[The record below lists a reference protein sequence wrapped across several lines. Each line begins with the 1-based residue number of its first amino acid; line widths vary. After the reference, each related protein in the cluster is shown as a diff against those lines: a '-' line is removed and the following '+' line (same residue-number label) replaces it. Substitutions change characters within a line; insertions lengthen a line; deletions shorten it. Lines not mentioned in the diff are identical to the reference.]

1 MRGIDGM
8 SAVKPVTTPP
18 ETTAKQSQV
27 PVVRESH
34 YGRVGATPAKA
45 GGEART
51 FARLSRYLL
60 SAASTEI
67 PDSEL
72 GRPAIIFSPHPD
84 DESLACGGTII
95 KKKRVGAMVKL
106 VHMTDGS
113 GSHDHIISK
122 HDLKAIRK
130 AESLEAARALGV
142 DGTYFL
148 DFEDRLLS
156 ENISAAT
163 ERVLE
168 ILNSESPEEVFVPCC
183 QEPNRQAADHVAAT
197 KAVLAALARHGKK
210 VTVWEYPVWF
220 WLHWPWV
227 SLGHSC
233 PPIRRR
239 HVFKNCLR
247 WFFGARAFVDLRCS
261 VDIAD
266 VLEKKLAAL
275 AEHKSQME
283 QLLPDPRWAT
293 LGQVSN
299 GDFLECFQY
308 DREFFR
314 RYTFNGS

>member
-1 MRGIDGM
+1 MPAIKTA
-8 SAVKPVTTPP
+8 SKPVQPLVENDVIGLVEITRHTRIL
-18 ETTAKQSQV
+18 AQCC
-27 PVVRESH
+27 R
-34 YGRVGATPAKA
+34 R
-45 GGEART
+45 
-51 FARLSRYLL
+51 LL
-60 SAASTEI
+60 SAASAEVAET
-67 PDSEL
+67 EL
-72 GRPAIIFSPHPD
+72 GRSALVFSPHPD

-95 KKKRVGAMVKL
+95 KKKRAGASVKL

-122 HDLKAIRK
+122 QELKAIRK
-130 AESLEAARALGV
+130 GESLEAARVLGV

-148 DFEDRLLS
+148 DFEDRMLS
-156 ENISAAT
+156 ENIAAAAG
-163 ERVLE
+163 RVLE
-168 ILNSESPEEVFVPCC
+168 IFRQEKPEEVFVPYC

-197 KAVLAALARHGKK
+197 KIVLAALGRHQRR

-227 SLGHSC
+227 GLGRSC

-247 WFFGARAFVDLRCS
+247 WFFGARAFVDLRYS

-266 VLEKKLAAL
+266 VREKKLAAL
-275 AEHKSQME
+275 AEHKSQMQ

-293 LGQVSN
+293 LGQVAN
-299 GDFLECFQY
+299 GDFLECFQQ

-314 RYTFNGS
+314 RYTFKPAYD